1 MVNML
6 VGTHTIYTRVFTQVK
21 QTPQKEMTAMISF
34 GEIVPGA
41 TVRFIVIEG
50 KEYLSIR
57 DLIILICGKK
67 NNEAGEVWRKL
78 SAETKLE
85 LKEYIVKHQFEGRGN
100 SKQPVI
106 TCKGGIKLLMWLPG
120 EKAKSMRSAAA
131 EILIRYVEGDQSL
144 CLEIANN
151 KQIGENQA
159 CAALMN
165 SAMKK
170 RKYDETHSM
179 PTVGWVYGTES
190 EAFVDMV
197 KIGRAQDLN
206 SRLASGNTFCAP
218 AKHVVVAAVPSFD
231 PIRDEKAA
239 HQHFEAQRGSGEF
252 FKVTKEAVQ
261 LYFNLHLMPLY
272 QQELASMIAKLH
284 V

>member
-1 MVNML
+1 
-6 VGTHTIYTRVFTQVK
+6 
-21 QTPQKEMTAMISF
+21 MTAMISF

-50 KEYLSIR
+50 KQYLSLR
-57 DLIILICGKK
+57 DLIQHMCNKD
-67 NNEAGEVWRKL
+67 NNQAGRIWRDLDVNFKEEIEEYL
-78 SAETKLE
+78 AE
-85 LKEYIVKHQFEGRGN
+85 HQFQGKGQ

-106 TCKGGIKLLMWLPG
+106 TCRAAIKLLMLLPG
-120 EKAKSMRSAAA
+120 SQAKATRSAAA
-131 EILIRYVEGDQSL
+131 EILARYVEGDQSL

>member
-1 MVNML
+1 
-6 VGTHTIYTRVFTQVK
+6 
-21 QTPQKEMTAMISF
+21 MISF

-57 DLIILICGKK
+57 DLIILICGK
-67 NNEAGEVWRKL
+67 NNNDAGEVWRKL

-179 PTVGWVYGTES
+179 PTTGWVYGTES
-190 EAFVDMV
+190 EAFPDMV

>member
-1 MVNML
+1 
-6 VGTHTIYTRVFTQVK
+6 
-21 QTPQKEMTAMISF
+21 MISF
-34 GEIVPGA
+34 GEIIPGA
-41 TVRFIVIEG
+41 TVRLIVIEG
-50 KEYLSIR
+50 KQYLSVR
-57 DLIILICGKK
+57 DLIRHMCDKTIDT
-67 NNEAGEVWRKL
+67 AGRVWRNI
-78 SAETKLE
+78 SED
-85 LKEYIVKHQFEGRGN
+85 LKEELQDHMVEHQFKGRGN
-100 SKQPVI
+100 LKQPVI
-106 TCKGGIKLLMWLPG
+106 TSKGAIKLLMWLPG
-120 EKAKSMRSAAA
+120 DKAKSLRSAAA
-131 EILIRYVEGDQSL
+131 EILARYVEGDQSL

>member
-1 MVNML
+1 
-6 VGTHTIYTRVFTQVK
+6 
-21 QTPQKEMTAMISF
+21 MTAMISF
-34 GEIVPGA
+34 GEIIPGA
-41 TVRFIVIEG
+41 TVRSIVIEG
-50 KEYLSIR
+50 KQYLSIR
-57 DLIILICGKK
+57 DMIMVVSNKDNKHASKIWERLPQEYKDEL
-67 NNEAGEVWRKL
+67 EAYV
-78 SAETKLE
+78 TFQ
-85 LKEYIVKHQFEGRGN
+85 QFQGQGQ

-106 TCKGGIKLLMWLPG
+106 TSKGAIKLLMWLPG
-120 EKAKSMRSAAA
+120 SQAKATRSAAA
-131 EILIRYVEGDQSL
+131 EILARYVEGDQSL